1 MNAKVSLIYNTCDR
15 YECLWEG
22 FFRLWI
28 NYCPSFD
35 ALVIFYTETKSFS
48 Y

>member
-22 FFRLWI
+22 FF
-28 NYCPSFD
+28 SFMEKIL
-35 ALVIFYTETKSFS
+35 AFV
-48 Y
+48 